1 MSFKLVLAPSPPWE
15 DFRDD
20 DIVVLVYTGGS
31 AGQAASTP
39 GGEVFPKEV
48 EEVINHY
55 PAVELAGVTSV
66 LHQHWGEAVTSVIQ
80 LKEDASADEA
90 EITAW
95 CKERLADFKA
105 PKYILFVDELPR
117 LITGKVHYREIKKLV
132 SDKYD
137 SGGFQC
143 G

>member
-1 MSFKLVLAPSPPWE
+1 M
-15 DFRDD
+15 
-20 DIVVLVYTGGS
+20 
-31 AGQAASTP
+31 
-39 GGEVFPKEV
+39 
-48 EEVINHY
+48 
-55 PAVELAGVTSV
+55 ELAGVTFV
-66 LHQHWGEAVTSVIQ
+66 LHQRWGEAVTSVIQ
-80 LKEDASADEA
+80 LKEGASADEA